1 MKSSLSVSGIRYP
14 LPGPGIL
21 IALSSS
27 GWLGL
32 LSLITFGADEGYTF
46 LGIIAITLLF
56 KYALL
61 TGLGRFTLA
70 TGKDI
75 FAGIAE
81 IPGPM
86 NWAVWLLNS
95 IYYVEIFMLG
105 YSSLAMARLFTALV
119 HVSIPPII
127 CVFVFFAAIFFL
139 VSVNSYWFFRKIL
152 MGAIGIIMVG
162 LCAMLFAMPLSGH
175 DVIFLKLLDLNTF
188 MSVYESSIIMSSVG
202 SGFSLL
208 FYSVWLVNHLK
219 GSTVSGHKR
228 DFLGRIRLDAALG
241 MSSLFMLCILY
252 LSVGY
257 VFLYE
262 HGLGAP
268 ESDLTL
274 EIVLMVTNLGVFGNS
289 LFVLV
294 CFVALFCSM
303 FGGVYGRSRVLQV
316 TLPRTIPGFVMTRKV
331 YLSTVL
337 VLITSA
343 FFSQFFWSMD
353 LTRSFVSIR
362 LMLFSLI
369 VGILIW
375 IDRCLSSDDRGSV
388 WWYGIMIAGAG
399 VSFLIGISLLS
410 WLIDY

>member
-1 MKSSLSVSGIRYP
+1 MDNTQSGCAVRYP

-56 KYALL
+56 KYALI
-61 TGLGRFTLA
+61 TGLGRYTLV

-75 FAGIAE
+75 FVGIAG
-81 IPGPM
+81 IPGPK
-86 NWAVWLLNS
+86 NWAVWLLNGV
-95 IYYVEIFMLG
+95 YYLEIFMLG
-105 YSSLAMARLFTALV
+105 FSSLAMARLLSELV
-119 HVSIPPII
+119 HVNVPPIAF
-127 CVFVFFAAIFFL
+127 VFVIFATIFLL

-152 MGAIGIIMVG
+152 MGAIAFIMVG

-175 DVIFLKLLDLNTF
+175 DVIFLKLLDLSTF

-219 GSTVSGHKR
+219 GSAGPHNRKEY
-228 DFLGRIRLDAALG
+228 FGQIKLDAALG
-241 MSSLFMLCILY
+241 MSSLFLLCILY

-274 EIVLMVTNLGVFGNS
+274 EIALMVTNFGYFGNA
-289 LFVLV
+289 LFVIV

-303 FGGVYGRSRVLQV
+303 LGGVYGRSRVLQV
-316 TLPRTIPGFVMTRKV
+316 TLPRSIPGFVMTRKE
-331 YLSTVL
+331 YLATVL
-337 VLITSA
+337 VLVTSA
-343 FFSQFFWSMD
+343 FVSQFFWSMD

-362 LMLFSLI
+362 LILFSLF
-369 VGILIW
+369 VLILVW
-375 IDRCLSSDDRGSV
+375 IDRHLNPDDRGSV
-388 WWYGIMIAGAG
+388 WWYMIMATGAG
-399 VSFLIGISLLS
+399 ISFLIGLNLLS
-410 WLIDY
+410 WLIK